1 MSSLPPAEIA
11 KRFDVPGR
19 LVTVQSLGNGNVN
32 DTYRVVFRTTFDET
46 QFVLQRI
53 STAVFPAPDKVMANI
68 KAITE
73 HAHDRI
79 EAESGEADRIWQ
91 LPRIIPTRDGE
102 DFFRCPDDQPWRAL
116 TMISSAESYEAVDAP
131 ALALEAGQALGHFQ
145 RTLSDFPVD
154 ELADTLPGFHITPRY
169 LAQFDEVVESPEAQ
183 SRLEA
188 SSEARRIARFIQER
202 RDMSGVLEDALA
214 AGDLQVRPI
223 HGDPKISNV
232 MIDDFSGKGTAIV
245 DLDTVKPGLIH
256 YDFGDAVRSTCNQAG
271 EEAEELEDVFLDL
284 DLLSAFVRGY
294 LREAAPFLTESDHRY
309 LYDAIRLIAFE
320 LGLRFYTDYLAGN
333 VYFKVSN
340 DFQNL
345 NRARV
350 QMRLCESIE
359 AREPAIRRILDHF
372 SSST

>member
-116 TMISSAESYEAVDAP
+116 TMISSAESYESFSTSPSMNSPTRSP
-131 ALALEAGQALGHFQ
+131 AF
-145 RTLSDFPVD
+145 TLRPATWPSS
-154 ELADTLPGFHITPRY
+154 TRSWNLPKPSRAWRPLPR
-169 LAQFDEVVESPEAQ
+169 
-183 SRLEA
+183 
-188 SSEARRIARFIQER
+188 
-202 RDMSGVLEDALA
+202 
-214 AGDLQVRPI
+214 
-223 HGDPKISNV
+223 
-232 MIDDFSGKGTAIV
+232 
-245 DLDTVKPGLIH
+245 
-256 YDFGDAVRSTCNQAG
+256 
-271 EEAEELEDVFLDL
+271 
-284 DLLSAFVRGY
+284 
-294 LREAAPFLTESDHRY
+294 
-309 LYDAIRLIAFE
+309 
-320 LGLRFYTDYLAGN
+320 LAG
-333 VYFKVSN
+333 S
-340 DFQNL
+340 
-345 NRARV
+345 RG
-350 QMRLCESIE
+350 
-359 AREPAIRRILDHF
+359 
-372 SSST
+372 SSRNAGT